1 MVVTEQVDM
10 LNLVARYATQVG
22 TARTDADKIHELAK
36 VINQADD
43 RYRGLS
49 NSLEYAFHHLTE
61 LLLEQGLE
69 IPADNDLLNVVQESF
84 ERGSALRKTLIKG
97 LHPAFKDLSDIIEYC
112 W

>member
-1 MVVTEQVDM
+1 MVVTEQVDI

-22 TARTDADKIHELAK
+22 TARADADKIHELAK
-36 VINQADD
+36 IINQAEHG
-43 RYRGLS
+43 YRRLS
-49 NSLEYAFHHLTE
+49 DTLEYAFHYLTE

-69 IPADNDLLNVVQESF
+69 IPADNDLLKVVRESF
-84 ERGSALRKTLIKG
+84 DQGSELRERLIKG